1 MVPMD
6 APKKKERLWDFD
18 RVFRLLLTIATLV
31 AFFGL
36 VRYLSDVLIP
46 FAIAL
51 LLAYLL
57 NPIVNALESRLN
69 RRTPA
74 VFITVIGCG
83 IVTFAL
89 TSVLV
94 YIGGKEIASMRNLL
108 QEFVQSPSM
117 PEVEGVGQAFNEFV
131 EEQENPVVKSL
142 LQELQAKLATEDVE
156 GLEVTTIIQKIVH
169 YVAPG
174 LVNVV
179 TGTLSFL
186 LGLTGVVVVLLYL
199 VFLLIDYRLMANSWK
214 SFLPPK
220 YREDI
225 VGFVD
230 EFGLAMSRYFRG
242 QFIIAFT
249 VGILFAIG
257 FKILGLRMAILLGL
271 GVGMLNM
278 VPYLQTVGLIPALLL
293 GLVRDLEANR
303 ALWISAVAILGIFA
317 VCQLI
322 QDALLTPKI
331 MGKSVGLRPVTLLL
345 GIFIWGKLLGFLG
358 LVLAIPFTCLGVAYY
373 KRFVLGDK
381 NAQAV
386 QPE

>member
-1 MVPMD
+1 MN
-6 APKKKERLWDFD
+6 APDKKERAWDFD
-18 RVFRLLLTIATLV
+18 RVFRLLLTIATIV
-31 AFFGL
+31 AFFAL

-94 YIGGKEIASMRNLL
+94 YVGGKEIGSMRKLL
-108 QEFVQSPSM
+108 QEFVHTPSM
-117 PEVEGVGQAFNEFV
+117 QEVEGVGRAFNEFV
-131 EEQENPVVKSL
+131 EEQKNPVVKSL
-142 LQELQAKLATEDVE
+142 LKELQAKLATEDVE
-156 GLEVTTIIQKIVH
+156 GLEVTTIIQKIVN

-199 VFLLIDYRLMANSWK
+199 VFLLIDYPRIAGSWK

-225 VGFVD
+225 VGFAD
-230 EFGLAMSRYFRG
+230 EFGEAMSRYFRG

-249 VGILFAIG
+249 CGIIFAIG
-257 FKILGLRMAILLGL
+257 FKIIGLRMAILLGL
-271 GVGMLNM
+271 GVGMFNM

-293 GLVRDLEANR
+293 GFVRDLEANR
-303 ALWISAVAILGIFA
+303 PLWISAVAILGVFA

-322 QDALLTPKI
+322 QDAILTPKI
-331 MGKSVGLRPVTLLL
+331 MGKTVGLRPVTLLL

-358 LVLAIPFTCLGVAYY
+358 LVLAIPFTCLGLAYY

-381 NAQAV
+381 NAQAI